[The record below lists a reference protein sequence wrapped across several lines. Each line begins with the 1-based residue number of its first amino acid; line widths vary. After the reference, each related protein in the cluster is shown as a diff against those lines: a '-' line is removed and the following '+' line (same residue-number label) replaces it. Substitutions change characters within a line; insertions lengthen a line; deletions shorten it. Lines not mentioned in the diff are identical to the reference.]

1 MNMVFDNLLL
11 FYFILDVSLLV
22 LIKHNILCLVPF
34 LSECV
39 SLVEH
44 SHCFRQRL
52 CQIGNERLAVHV
64 RWWQVFVNMLNMVC
78 FFQCSFF
85 LILFFLLWVIKISID
100 WIISVSLPILII
112 DFSILLFHLFFYLL
126 FMVLFVDISQD
137 VELLFIVS
145 Q

>member
-1 MNMVFDNLLL
+1 MFD
-11 FYFILDVSLLV
+11 
-22 LIKHNILCLVPF
+22 
-34 LSECV
+34 
-39 SLVEH
+39 
-44 SHCFRQRL
+44 
-52 CQIGNERLAVHV
+52 
-64 RWWQVFVNMLNMVC
+64 MVC
-78 FFQCSFF
+78 FFQCSFL

-145 Q
+145 